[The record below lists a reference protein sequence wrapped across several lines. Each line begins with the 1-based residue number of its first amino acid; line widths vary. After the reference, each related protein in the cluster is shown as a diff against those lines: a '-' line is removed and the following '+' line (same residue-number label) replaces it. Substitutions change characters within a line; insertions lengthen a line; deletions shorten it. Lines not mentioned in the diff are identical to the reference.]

1 MQLSSENINLLR
13 KAYDNSFVKK
23 GVREGVSKNGSSVA
37 FTGLRDEL
45 IDVSKDALKLANSKY
60 RDRFI
65 DKAQMTFGESI
76 QYGITGFFRGA
87 KDKAVKF
94 FKENFTEGIDVTYEN
109 RNRTLEYLRKN
120 FGETFD
126 DCFLDID
133 NYNNTISSPRVNK
146 FTNFVHS
153 TLKTIRG
160 KKDKFVYEAADE
172 TDSITFHKDPF
183 IKNLC
188 LGIKEF
194 TVGQILDLGVS
205 VRNLYRKLDARF
217 GSSDIISSTRKR
229 TSFINE
235 ILDRRISENKA
246 RDAFYR
252 LSGVFEEATKGVSD
266 IGRYNLKK
274 NPVVQKEEALGLI
287 ESNIKKLAEK
297 SIGQAS
303 KKVGKYNTKTERAW
317 NRLGTG
323 FVSATFAATDFYNI
337 SMLQNNDPNKA
348 NKSGKKRFWQDMRRQ
363 GLTAGITYVILGALQ
378 RSVNNSVMAAVLSLG
393 GVTLASE
400 ILSRK
405 MGGIPL
411 TPLTPEDAAKVADKQ
426 EKKRL
431 EKEGLAASDNQNED
445 KKEENKPAQT
455 TTMNNDI
462 QNNSL
467 DVFKVFTDKVNNPS
481 SAVNASTPFTS
492 NVQNAV
498 LNDNDQNSS
507 LDVFKVFTDKT
518 NYSSLKGGALTSFTS
533 NSLNNVQKEPEE
545 NKEGKK
551 KSSIASKIIKA
562 TLGVFAASLAVG
574 FLRTKNVGKINDI
587 INSINTSYTSMKKK
601 IISKRLILPSDDV
614 DGFLN
619 YLKDNHFME
628 QHKVLEN
635 TLNEFRRHGKLSGQT
650 PSIQKYIPKKE
661 LNPSGFY
668 YDLGYVDSKAKKTAF
683 NVITYPINA
692 VAKIFGNANN
702 LVRRLLG
709 AAPIEEKSKEVISSK
724 NAAEFM
730 EKYAHKYRDALAKE
744 DIYSFRKE
752 LEDAFTRHFS
762 EANSKNKNT
771 SIAMISRFLITIISG
786 YFFVNDY
793 RNEVLIESKGKDVER
808 ANSTMRE
815 RIGHKIANFF
825 LNSMFMDLFN
835 TTFESFY
842 LGSVGGATA
851 VAMATEFTN
860 ETAVRA
866 SICTPTSKMTREELI
881 EYEDKRLNDDS
892 IKGDYYRTFMK
903 ITGKKPL
910 SEKAKK

>member
-1 MQLSSENINLLR
+1 MQLNSENINITN
-13 KAYDNSFVKK
+13 KAYTGSNLQKGAKGSFAKNS
-23 GVREGVSKNGSSVA
+23 SSPS

-45 IDVSKDALKLANSKY
+45 FDVSKDALKLANSKY
-60 RDRFI
+60 RDRFME
-65 DKAQMTFGESI
+65 KAQMTFGESV
-76 QYGITGFFRGA
+76 QYGITGFFRGI
-87 KDKAVKF
+87 KDKTVKF
-94 FKENFTEGIDVTYEN
+94 FKENFTEGVDVTYGEKTK
-109 RNRTLEYLRKN
+109 TLEYLRAN
-120 FGETFD
+120 FGETFE

-133 NYNNTISSPRVNK
+133 NYNNTISSPRINK
-146 FTNFVHS
+146 VTDFIHS
-153 TLKTIRG
+153 TLKTVRG
-160 KKDKFVYEAADE
+160 KKDQFIYEASDE

-205 VRNLYRKLDARF
+205 IRGLYRKFNARF
-217 GSSDIISSTRKR
+217 GSSDIISSTTKKW
-229 TSFINE
+229 SFINE

-246 RDAFYR
+246 RDSFYR
-252 LSGVFEEATKGVSD
+252 LSGVFEEAAKGVSD
-266 IGRYNLKK
+266 LGKYSVKK
-274 NPVVQKEEALGLI
+274 NPVKQKEETLNLI
-287 ESNIKKLAEK
+287 QKNIQGLAEK
-297 SIGQAS
+297 SISQAS

-348 NKSGKKRFWQDMRRQ
+348 NKSGKKRFMQDMRRQ
-363 GLTAGITYVILGALQ
+363 GLTAGITYVVLGALQ

-411 TPLTPEDAAKVADKQ
+411 TPLSPEEAAKVADKQ

-431 EKEGLAASDNQNED
+431 EKEG
-445 KKEENKPAQT
+445 KEPSSETKNDEKENKPSET
-455 TTMNNDI
+455 TTEIKNDSV
-462 QNNSL
+462 QNNNL
-467 DVFKVFTDKVNNPS
+467 DVFKVFTDKVNYPS
-481 SAVNASTPFTS
+481 FN
-492 NVQNAV
+492 
-498 LNDNDQNSS
+498 
-507 LDVFKVFTDKT
+507 
-518 NYSSLKGGALTSFTS
+518 GGSLTSFTS
-533 NSLNNVQKEPEE
+533 NPSDNSQTKTEE

-551 KSSIASKIIKA
+551 KSSVASKILKG
-562 TLGVFAASLAVG
+562 TLAVFGASLAVG
-574 FLRTKNVGKINDI
+574 FLRTRNVCKLDDI
-587 INSINTSYTSMKKK
+587 INSISAKYDDFIKKTT
-601 IISKRLILPSDDV
+601 SKRLILPSDDV

-619 YLKDNHFME
+619 YLKNNNFNE
-628 QHKVLEN
+628 QYKVLEK
-635 TLNEFRRHGKLSGQT
+635 TLKPFRLHGKLSGQT
-650 PSIQKYIPKKE
+650 PLVQKYVPKKE

-668 YDLGYVDSKAKKTAF
+668 YDLGYVESKGKRTAM
-683 NVITYPINA
+683 NVITYPINT
-692 VAKIFGNANN
+692 VAKLFSNANN

-709 AAPIEEKSKEVISSK
+709 AAPVEEKGKDVINAK
-724 NAAEFM
+724 TAAEFM
-730 EKYAHKYRDALAKE
+730 EKHAYKYRDALAKE
-744 DIYSFRKE
+744 NMYTFRKD

-881 EYEDKRLNDDS
+881 EYENKRLNDDS

-903 ITGKKPL
+903 LTGKKPL

>member
-1 MQLSSENINLLR
+1 MQLNSENINIFA
-13 KAYDNSFVKK
+13 KTYNNSRNYK
-23 GVREGVSKNGSSVA
+23 GVNGGIAKNNSSIA
-37 FTGLRDEL
+37 FTGLRDE
-45 IDVSKDALKLANSKY
+45 IVDISADALKLANSKY
-60 RDRFI
+60 KDKFMN
-65 DKAQMTFGESI
+65 KAQMTFSETVR
-76 QYGITGFFRGA
+76 YGALGLLRDG
-87 KDKAVKF
+87 KDKFVKF
-94 FKENFTEGIDVTYEN
+94 FKENFTDGVDVTYQN
-109 RNRTLEYLRKN
+109 RTKTLEYLRAN
-120 FGETFD
+120 FGETFE

-133 NYNNTISSPRVNK
+133 NYNNTISSPKVNK
-146 FTNFVHS
+146 LTNLVHT
-153 TLKTIRG
+153 TLKTVRG
-160 KKDKFVYEAADE
+160 KKDKFIYTASEE

-183 IKNLC
+183 LKNLC

-194 TVGQILDLGVS
+194 TVGQILDFGVS
-205 VRNLYRKLDARF
+205 ARNLYRKFDARF

-229 TSFINE
+229 GSLINE
-235 ILDRRISENKA
+235 ILDRRVSENKA
-246 RDAFYR
+246 RDAFYK
-252 LSGVFEEATKGVSD
+252 LSGVFEEATKGIDKIGQFD
-266 IGRYNLKK
+266 IKR
-274 NPVVQKEEALGLI
+274 NPIRQKDQALDLI
-287 ESNIKKLAEK
+287 QKNIKELAEK

-337 SMLQNNDPNKA
+337 SMLQNNDPEKA
-348 NKSGKKRFWQDMRRQ
+348 NKSGKKRFLQDMRRQ
-363 GLTAGITYVILGALQ
+363 GLTAGITYVVLGALQ

-393 GVTLASE
+393 GVTLVSE

-411 TPLTPEDAAKVADKQ
+411 TPLSPEEAAKVAVKQ

-431 EKEGLAASDNQNED
+431 EKEGKGAIQEDVSSGGENEQSQP
-445 KKEENKPAQT
+445 EA
-455 TTMNNDI
+455 
-462 QNNSL
+462 NNSEPSASNNM
-467 DVFKVFTDKVNNPS
+467 DVFKVFTDNVNYPS
-481 SAVNASTPFTS
+481 FSGLTAFGAN
-492 NVQNAV
+492 N
-498 LNDNDQNSS
+498 
-507 LDVFKVFTDKT
+507 KT
-518 NYSSLKGGALTSFTS
+518 NNQNET
-533 NSLNNVQKEPEE
+533 VQGKD
-545 NKEGKK
+545 NKK
-551 KSSIASKIIKA
+551 KSSVASKILKGIGILFG
-562 TLGVFAASLAVG
+562 TSLAVG
-574 FLRTKNVGKINDI
+574 YLRTKNVGKINDI
-587 INSINTSYTSMKKK
+587 INSISSSYNNFRTKC
-601 IISKRLILPSDDV
+601 ISKRLILPADDV

-619 YLKDNHFME
+619 YLEKNNFME
-628 QHKVLEN
+628 QHNVLKKA
-635 TLNEFRRHGKLSGQT
+635 LNNSRRHGKLSGQT
-650 PSIQKYIPKKE
+650 PLVKKYIPKKE
-661 LNPSGFY
+661 LNSSGFY
-668 YDLGYVDSKAKKTAF
+668 YDLGYVESKGKRTAF
-683 NVITYPINA
+683 DVITYPINTI
-692 VAKIFGNANN
+692 AKLMGNANN

-709 AAPIEEKSKEVISSK
+709 AAPVEDKGKEIISSK
-724 NAAEFM
+724 AAAEFM
-730 EKYAHKYRDALAKE
+730 EKHAHKYRDALAKE
-744 DIYSFRKE
+744 DMYAFRKE

-771 SIAMISRFLITIISG
+771 SIAMISRFLITVISG

-903 ITGKKPL
+903 LTGKKPL